1 VVEGRGE
8 VTLIEGSSFCVSDGN
23 GDIQTGATQGLFFRD
38 TRLLSRWRM
47 LIDGHPLQGL
57 TVQHNEPLSATFVCR
72 AAPGPG
78 LADSAMLVRRSRHL
92 GDGMREDVV
101 VLAAIFQ
108 FYYLRLAIFFGCLG
122 IFTRLIRGEM
132 VERSLHYYL
141 LAPVRRELLVIA
153 KFVAGVI
160 TSVMV
165 FGTAVFLATAFM
177 YLHFG
182 QQGMQFLTEGAGAY
196 HLKAYLGITVLACL
210 GYGAVFLALSMVF
223 KNPIVPAIVFFGWEA
238 INPVVSPL
246 MQKLSITFYLRH
258 LSPVDVPAQ
267 GLFALLTVVT
277 EPVPAWAASLG
288 VVALT
293 TAVLLLAC
301 YRVRKLEISYT
312 TE

>member
-1 VVEGRGE
+1 MTAVEQLKQYPWRIWMRQLSTIVRME
-8 VTLIEGSSFCVSDGN
+8 LRKS
-23 GDIQTGATQGLFFRD
+23 LF
-38 TRLLSRWRM
+38 RWR
-47 LIDGHPLQGL
+47 
-57 TVQHNEPLSATFVCR
+57 SAWIYLV
-72 AAPGPG
+72 ALAPVVVIGIHT
-78 LADSAMLVRRSRHL
+78 LVDHQTR
-92 GDGMREDVV
+92 DGMREDIV
-101 VLAAIFQ
+101 VLAGIFH

-141 LAPVRRELLVIA
+141 LAPVRRELLVIG
-153 KFVAGVI
+153 KFIAGVT

-165 FGTAVFLATAFM
+165 FGTAVFMATALM
-177 YLHFG
+177 YLRFG
-182 QQGMQFLTEGAGAY
+182 QKGMQFLTDGPGAY
-196 HLKAYLGITVLACL
+196 HMKAYLGITVLACL

-223 KNPIVPAIVFFGWEA
+223 KNPIVPAIIFYGWEA

-246 MQKLSITFYLRH
+246 MQKFSITFYLRH
-258 LSPVDVPAQ
+258 LSPVDVPAN
-267 GLFALLTVVT
+267 GIFALLTVVA

-293 TAVLLLAC
+293 AGVLLLAC